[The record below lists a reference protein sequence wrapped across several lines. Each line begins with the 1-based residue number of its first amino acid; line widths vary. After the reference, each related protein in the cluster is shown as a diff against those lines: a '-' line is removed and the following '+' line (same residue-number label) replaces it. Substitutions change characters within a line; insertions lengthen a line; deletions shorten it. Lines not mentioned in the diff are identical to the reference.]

1 MFLVNEDLPISLPP
15 TTTISQG
22 SSSGSF
28 GTIALNT
35 TSTSSTSTTTTTGC
49 IRIRRKAATTG
60 KPGKK
65 TSSPGNRLPPS
76 KWLLAIMV
84 WIAFVL

>member
-1 MFLVNEDLPISLPP
+1 MFLVNENLPISLPP
-15 TTTISQG
+15 ATTISQG
-22 SSSGSF
+22 SSSSSL
-28 GTIALNT
+28 GTIVLNT
-35 TSTSSTSTTTTTGC
+35 TSTSYTSTTTTGC

-60 KPGKK
+60 KKV
-65 TSSPGNRLPPS
+65 TSPGNRIPPS